1 MHRWAVRGA
10 VGGAWRTDLLVD
22 LAELLQVVL
31 QEDDPLS
38 LGQTAAGLVAVVLRA
53 LRRKQE
59 TRMSVS
65 RQTHSPTVN
74 RLTRRSD
81 AACGGL
87 MTFLRSSFAP
97 PCPRRRPFEGCR
109 ASEALWPV
117 GETER
122 LSDDYDGDDE
132 EPRRLHR

>member
-1 MHRWAVRGA
+1 MDRWAVQGV

-59 TRMSVS
+59 IRTSVS
-65 RQTHSPTVN
+65 PSPTVN
-74 RLTRRSD
+74 QLT
-81 AACGGL
+81 C
-87 MTFLRSSFAP
+87 
-97 PCPRRRPFEGCR
+97 
-109 ASEALWPV
+109 
-117 GETER
+117 
-122 LSDDYDGDDE
+122 
-132 EPRRLHR
+132 